1 MDPDRANEAVAYL
14 FRSRRITRLR
24 IIRIGPKIKIV
35 DNLFTLGPCQGG
47 GVEREGDSC
56 ECSPSKYRPI
66 GGHHRCCGGKGAV
79 AETHKIYHQ

>member
-47 GVEREGDSC
+47 GG
-56 ECSPSKYRPI
+56 
-66 GGHHRCCGGKGAV
+66 
-79 AETHKIYHQ
+79 